1 MNIKVTIFSIIALG
15 FLALT
20 FLVNWMFIIGA
31 VILMIL
37 NQKELMKQERKTRS
51 FSTNST
57 PDLARAI
64 DKKIYSLPRS
74 RSPKRG

>member
-1 MNIKVTIFSIIALG
+1 MNLKVTIFSIIALG

-37 NQKELMKQERKTRS
+37 NQKELIRKKQ
-51 FSTNST
+51 
-57 PDLARAI
+57 
-64 DKKIYSLPRS
+64 KI
-74 RSPKRG
+74 K